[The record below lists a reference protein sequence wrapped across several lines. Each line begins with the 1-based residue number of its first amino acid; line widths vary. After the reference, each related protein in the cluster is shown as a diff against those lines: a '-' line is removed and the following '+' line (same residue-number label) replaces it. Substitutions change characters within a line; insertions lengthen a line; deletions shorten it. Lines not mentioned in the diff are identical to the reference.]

1 MPSKKATKSESHVK
15 KNSKPKT
22 TKTKS
27 SSKSVETHATENKH
41 ETKQVTVPEPVTE
54 PVQNTTADEKT
65 VSHTDEIMTR
75 FNELSQKLVE
85 LRAMETSI
93 LSELKSLQKDT
104 VKYIKTLNKK
114 KKKKQSSD
122 KVRAPSGFA
131 KPTKMSDM
139 LCSFMDLPV
148 GTEMARTDVTKYITK
163 YVKEK
168 DLQNPEN
175 KRQIMC
181 DTKLK
186 GLLNVDDT
194 VPVTYFNLQKYM
206 KVHFFKAEQT
216 NAVVV

>member
-1 MPSKKATKSESHVK
+1 MPSKKATKSVSHVK
-15 KNSKPKT
+15 KNSKAKT
-22 TKTKS
+22 SKTKS
-27 SSKSVETHATENKH
+27 SSKSVETHATENKPKP
-41 ETKQVTVPEPVTE
+41 EPEPVAVAVAVAE

-93 LSELKSLQKDT
+93 MAELKSLQKET

-139 LCSFMDLPV
+139 LCNFMDLPV

-206 KVHFFKAEQT
+206 KVL
-216 NAVVV
+216 

>member
-1 MPSKKATKSESHVK
+1 MPSKKATKSDSHVK
-15 KNSKPKT
+15 KNSKAKT

-27 SSKSVETHATENKH
+27 NSKSVETLATENKP
-41 ETKQVTVPEPVTE
+41 EPVTEPVTE
-54 PVQNTTADEKT
+54 PVQNTSTDEKT

-75 FNELSQKLVE
+75 FNELTQKLVD

-93 LSELKSLQKDT
+93 MSELKSLQKDT
-104 VKYIKTLNKK
+104 VKYIKTLNKR

-139 LCSFMDLPV
+139 LCNFMDLPV

-206 KVHFFKAEQT
+206 KVHFFKAEQP